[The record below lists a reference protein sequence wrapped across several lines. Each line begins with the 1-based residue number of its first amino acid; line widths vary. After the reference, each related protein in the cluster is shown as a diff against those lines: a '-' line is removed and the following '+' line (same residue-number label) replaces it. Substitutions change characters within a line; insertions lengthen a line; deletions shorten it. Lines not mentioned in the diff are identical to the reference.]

1 MIITLF
7 GLFPR
12 TCPCCLFVRQVE
24 VLSSVAVM
32 ISVCTVQHRQGPVLH
47 ASRDD
52 VALLVQVWLP
62 YSSFCANRVARE
74 DSVPSEGGLAV
85 DVPRAE
91 RLLLSLGAQ
100 SWRHPGAA
108 PARGVA
114 VRWGHAL
121 APLVLSPAEGDD

>member
-1 MIITLF
+1 MLSCVTVMISI
-7 GLFPR
+7 
-12 TCPCCLFVRQVE
+12 CSSHVRQV
-24 VLSSVAVM
+24 
-32 ISVCTVQHRQGPVLH
+32 PVLH

-52 VALLVQVWLP
+52 VVVFVQVWLLL
-62 YSSFCANRVARE
+62 CASVA
-74 DSVPSEGGLAV
+74 VPTEGGLTD

-91 RLLLSLGAQ
+91 RLLLFLGAQ

-121 APLVLSPAEGDD
+121 APLVLSPAEGDRLIRD